1 MVRKLLTAVL
11 KSFNCKPLINHR
23 VFLTHYNA
31 VTWSGYWRYHC
42 RKWFIFSLD
51 LCCGCLQKRIKT
63 FINSHADNPSEIS
76 ATRIDEWNED
86 TEREPNGGIEVNAS
100 PCIVDTGERRNSVI
114 RGSREERGQ
123 VLEERLGP
131 LPPNFTPSFY
141 SLTAVCLEYVS
152 GSIWLSGWTI
162 TDPWLETQRSSWY
175 CAFSLDKNCDHFP
188 FPSFLFLSE

>member
-1 MVRKLLTAVL
+1 ML
-11 KSFNCKPLINHR
+11 KSFNCKPLISLWSIKNRFFDHR
-23 VFLTHYNA
+23 VFLTPYNA

-42 RKWFIFSLD
+42 RKWFIFILD

-131 LPPNFTPSFY
+131 LPPNFTPNFY
-141 SLTAVCLEYVS
+141 SLTAVVFRVRE
-152 GSIWLSGWTI
+152 W
-162 TDPWLETQRSSWY
+162 
-175 CAFSLDKNCDHFP
+175 
-188 FPSFLFLSE
+188 